1 MNYSWWLSFCQ
12 VPPTLNYTG
21 TDSIVF
27 GLYRPLPLPFLLL
40 DVYLWTISLL
50 IRVSGGKKKYFEET
64 TKVKLRFVIL
74 YLLVVLIKS
83 FMGYE
88 VSKNQWDAVWTMLS
102 ICGFYYSLCLVSF
115 ILEHLGFS
123 HRESWLR
130 KQNLSLIFLSYNN
143 LKTCIVIVINKLFC
157 INLN

>member
-12 VPPTLNYTG
+12 VPPTLNYPG

-27 GLYRPLPLPFLLL
+27 GLYRPLPLLFLLL
-40 DVYLWTISLL
+40 DVYFWTISLL
-50 IRVSGGKKKYFEET
+50 IRASGEKKKEKYFEET

-83 FMGYE
+83 FMGS
-88 VSKNQWDAVWTMLS
+88 VISKNWWDAVWTMLS
-102 ICGFYYSLCLVSF
+102 ICGFYYSLFLVSF

-130 KQNLSLIFLSYNN
+130 KQNLSLIFLS
-143 LKTCIVIVINKLFC
+143 
-157 INLN
+157 

>member
-1 MNYSWWLSFCQ
+1 MNYSWWLPFCQ
-12 VPPTLNYTG
+12 VPPILNYPG

-50 IRVSGGKKKYFEET
+50 IRASGKKKKKYFEET

-83 FMGYE
+83 FKGNVM
-88 VSKNQWDAVWTMLS
+88 SKSQWDAVWTMLS
-102 ICGFYYSLCLVSF
+102 ICGFYYSLFPVSF

-123 HRESWLR
+123 HRESQLR
-130 KQNLSLIFLSYNN
+130 KQNLSLNFIS
-143 LKTCIVIVINKLFC
+143 
-157 INLN
+157 